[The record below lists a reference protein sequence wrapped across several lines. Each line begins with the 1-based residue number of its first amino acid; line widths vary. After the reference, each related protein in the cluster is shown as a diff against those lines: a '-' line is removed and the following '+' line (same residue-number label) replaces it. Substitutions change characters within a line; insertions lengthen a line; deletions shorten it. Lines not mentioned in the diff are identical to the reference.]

1 MTHRKK
7 RDLDASEI
15 AQIESEIT
23 RATHKEVAT
32 RHNVKLSTIR
42 NIAHKRNKAS
52 VLPWWAH
59 GADFSELE
67 VKVTEIV
74 LQADKDKKQ

>member
-1 MTHRKK
+1 MTHRKT
-7 RDLDASEI
+7 RALDASEI
-15 AQIESEIT
+15 AQIESEIA
-23 RATHKEVAT
+23 RATHQEVAT
-32 RHNVKLSTIR
+32 LHNVKLSTIR

-67 VKVTEIV
+67 IKVTEIIC
-74 LQADKDKKQ
+74 QADNDKK